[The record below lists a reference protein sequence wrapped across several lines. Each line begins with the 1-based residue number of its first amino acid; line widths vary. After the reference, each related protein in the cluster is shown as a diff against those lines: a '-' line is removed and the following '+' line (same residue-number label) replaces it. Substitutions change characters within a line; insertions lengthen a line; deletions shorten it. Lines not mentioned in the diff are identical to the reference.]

1 MNVTNIQDY
10 CRFIERLKE
19 KSLLKFNPEMGFFI
33 GRFNE
38 KKFETFFSRCLLS
51 IILGPLFLLFLIPF
65 YIRPTI
71 YSGDEPHYLI
81 LANSIRFDRDLELG
95 SDYKGVR
102 NGSNRAGKIFT
113 GIPLDHH
120 TVITTSDSNG
130 FSKSLG
136 AWHDF
141 FDADHRARWNIP
153 KPPPLPQ
160 TYNEKSA
167 RAIGWPLVIAGTS
180 LLMPW
185 ISVESL
191 AKVLSHICVFLTS
204 VFVALVLKKRGGSP
218 TSWLAGGLCLFLGSS
233 YWVYANSAF
242 ADPLLGLIVA
252 SSIFCLELSVYP
264 ITLACLMILG
274 AWVKFQFLPIA
285 LVLVVLSFLRYSS
298 KTFLKII
305 IVSAGGIIALIVF
318 NLMEYGHMSPPMRW
332 IQSNP
337 IEAFHYFFVDPST
350 SILIRNPWL
359 IAVLTAF
366 CLPQVRHAIRIAPSF
381 WLLLGSLIIVPL
393 SWGFYSG
400 GYCYPG
406 RLILPALIPAA
417 LLFGA
422 LFDVAEKKG
431 KILLCL
437 SLAASIL
444 VNFAASVSDP
454 RATWAPTLEWLG
466 VLSSPFLNR

>member
-1 MNVTNIQDY
+1 VNVTNIQDY

-38 KKFETFFSRCLLS
+38 KKFETFFSSSLLS

-95 SDYKGVR
+95 SDYEGVR

-130 FSKSLG
+130 MSKSLG

-160 TYNEKSA
+160 KYNEKSA
-167 RAIGWPLVIAGTS
+167 RAIGWPLVIAATS
-180 LLMPW
+180 ILMPW
-185 ISVESL
+185 MSVESL
-191 AKVLSHICVFLTS
+191 AKVLSHICILLTS
-204 VFVALVLKKRGGSP
+204 VFVALVLKKRGASP
-218 TSWLAGGLCLFLGSS
+218 TSWFAGGLCLFLGSS

-252 SSIFCLELSVYP
+252 SSIFCLEFSVYP
-264 ITLACLMILG
+264 ITLGCLMILG

-285 LVLVVLSFLRYSS
+285 LILVVLSFLRYSS
-298 KTFLKII
+298 KNFLKII

-318 NLMEYGHMSPPMRW
+318 NLMEYGHISPPMRW
-332 IQSNP
+332 LQSNP
-337 IEAFHYFFVDPST
+337 IEAFHYFFCRTIDFNSYSKPMAYCSFNGFLPSAGAPCNT
-350 SILIRNPWL
+350 YCTIVLASSWQSYYCAFVLGILQR
-359 IAVLTAF
+359 
-366 CLPQVRHAIRIAPSF
+366 R
-381 WLLLGSLIIVPL
+381 
-393 SWGFYSG
+393 
-400 GYCYPG
+400 
-406 RLILPALIPAA
+406 
-417 LLFGA
+417 
-422 LFDVAEKKG
+422 
-431 KILLCL
+431 ILLPW
-437 SLAASIL
+437 AI
-444 VNFAASVSDP
+444 NFACTNSR
-454 RATWAPTLEWLG
+454 RATFRSF
-466 VLSSPFLNR
+466 V